1 VSTRRTYLDAIIN
14 VGLCRP
20 DADAGEDSRRLTDG
34 HLHSDAD
41 EICPRCLSWI
51 ERRDYVRRTAYGVLQ
66 HELCPPQPQPQPQP

>member
-1 VSTRRTYLDAIIN
+1 VSTRRSYLDAIIS

-20 DADAGEDSRRLTDG
+20 DADAGEDSPRLIDG

-66 HELCPPQPQPQPQP
+66 HELCPPQHQPQPQP